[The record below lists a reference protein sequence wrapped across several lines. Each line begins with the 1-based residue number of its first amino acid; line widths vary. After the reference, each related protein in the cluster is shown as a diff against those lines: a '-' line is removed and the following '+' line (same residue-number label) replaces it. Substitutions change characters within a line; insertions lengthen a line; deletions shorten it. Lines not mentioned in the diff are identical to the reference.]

1 MKHPHAELMKA
12 YADDCTLKFQIKEHW
27 GWSDCNSPRFFKNV
41 EYRIKPEEVKMIRV
55 GRHEWEEPLKEFPTV
70 GTVWTFSFEHH
81 SLQEIVDPWFI
92 RKAISE
98 GTAHRTKEAARQH
111 REAMQC
117 INRGD
122 IE

>member
-12 YADDCTLKFQIKEHW
+12 YADDCNLQIQVKESF

-55 GRHEWEEPLKEFPTV
+55 GRHEWEEPLKSIPADGV
-70 GTVWTFSFEHH
+70 VWGFSFDIKGAFPIGP
-81 SLQEIVDPWFI
+81 LYKLIFI
-92 RKAISE
+92 KR
-98 GTAHRTKEAARQH
+98 GVAHRSEEAAEQH
-111 REAMQC
+111 RNALIC

-122 IE
+122 VE

>member
-1 MKHPHAELMKA
+1 MKHPHAELLKA
-12 YADDCTLKFQIKEHW
+12 YADDCTLKFQVYDG
-27 GWSDCNSPRFFKNV
+27 GWLDTTTPKFLHSHK
-41 EYRIKPEEVKMIRV
+41 YRIKPEEAKMIRV
-55 GRHEWEEPLKEFPTV
+55 GRHEWEEPLKDVPTV
-70 GTVWTFSFEHH
+70 GTVWAFSFEYH
-81 SLQEIVDPWFI
+81 SLQEITDPCLI

-98 GTAHRTKEAARQH
+98 GTAHRTKEAAQQH

>member
-1 MKHPHAELMKA
+1 MKHPHAEIMKA
-12 YADDCTLKFQIKEHW
+12 YADDCTLQIQVKENW
-27 GWSDCNSPRFFKNV
+27 GWVDLNEPKFYKDS

-55 GRHEWEEPLKEFPTV
+55 GRHEWEEPLKDVPTV
-70 GTVWTFSFEHH
+70 GAVWSFSFEYH
-81 SLQEIVDPWFI
+81 SLQEIVNLCLM

-98 GTAHRTKEAARQH
+98 GVAHRTKEAAQQH

-117 INRGD
+117 ISRGD

>member
-12 YADDCTLKFQIKEHW
+12 YADDCTLQIQVKERF
-27 GWSDCNSPRFFKNV
+27 GWSDCNSPSFIKGS
-41 EYRIKPEEVKMIRV
+41 EYRIKPAEVKMIRV
-55 GRHEWEEPLKEFPTV
+55 GRHEWEEPLKEVPTV
-70 GTVWTFSFEHH
+70 GTVWTFSFEYH
-81 SLQEIVDPWFI
+81 SLQEIVDPCLI

-98 GTAHRTKEAARQH
+98 GTAHLTKEAAQQH